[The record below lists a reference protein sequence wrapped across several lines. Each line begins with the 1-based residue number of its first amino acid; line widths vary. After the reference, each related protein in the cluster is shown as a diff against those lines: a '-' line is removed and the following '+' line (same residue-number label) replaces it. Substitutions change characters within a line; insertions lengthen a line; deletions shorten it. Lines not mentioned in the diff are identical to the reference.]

1 MQAGT
6 ALIGRRLLAAFVAV
20 MLMASVMLLFA
31 ESPARAASVTPEFI
45 PGASNSDKTCAANEG
60 TGQDWIELKVDPPG
74 GGTYGDGTLSVTI
87 TNYTSNSFDWSSNIG
102 VDAVIVKTG
111 QDGANLYRYDPPSES
126 TGDTNLVTPGNNATS
141 HISFCYDLVDPT
153 TTTTEAEETTTTQA
167 EETTT
172 TQAEA
177 TTTTLVDTTTTTI
190 GDEVLPT
197 VITTSTTAAPTTTA
211 ADEVLDTEVLPFTG
225 SDNDM
230 LALLAGG
237 LGLLGTLVLAST
249 RRMEE
254 N

>member
-31 ESPARAASVTPEFI
+31 DTAAQASHEPPDDDYTSSP
-45 PGASNSDKTCAANEG
+45 
-60 TGQDWIELKVDPPG
+60 
-74 GGTYGDGTLSVTI
+74 GDGSNEAGFWDTFFGL
-87 TNYTSNSFDWSSNIG
+87 TSGSCEKLTQSGSSAFVMPAEPDGEDWYALVVKQGSPSSNDGPDNFIYLDPVAG
-102 VDAVIVKTG
+102 HSYPSAGNQAPGFSHLIVCSVPET
-111 QDGANLYRYDPPSES
+111 
-126 TGDTNLVTPGNNATS
+126 TDTTEPEETTTTEGEG
-141 HISFCYDLVDPT
+141 T
-153 TTTTEAEETTTTQA
+153 TTTTEAEVTTTTEA
-167 EETTT
+167 EVTTT
-172 TQAEA
+172 T
-177 TTTTLVDTTTTTI
+177 VGDTTTTI

-197 VITTSTTAAPTTTA
+197 VITTSTTAAPTTTVE
-211 ADEVLDTEVLPFTG
+211 DEVLDTEVLPFTG

-237 LGLLGTLVLAST
+237 LGLLGALVLAST